1 MEALVHKTD
10 SCSAMAAQ
18 HLAALS
24 LDDKPNV
31 SDGVVADAAPG
42 VAWLDART
50 PGAGWA
56 LSVEPFDEA
65 DFGLEKGD
73 AVPDLNIDQED
84 GILSLLNASER
95 ARAYHVSIYDR
106 TLTASNGVLKACP
119 CKGRSCTTLSIAVPA
134 RTSVDVC
141 EVEGDALTVDLES
154 DVVDIVEPTELEAR
168 TYDVFPRPREGG
180 PWLCTQASGGLL
192 SHYAHAS
199 TFHAVD
205 FRCPE
210 GTPCLAIAD
219 GVIHAVDVS
228 HKSGSIHVSEL
239 FRWNAVTVQL
249 DDGHYAEYVHVSSSA
264 CKVGDR
270 VSAGS
275 VVGLTGAVGF
285 CPEPHLH
292 LEVHASAAKD
302 APSVPL
308 RFGERVPRAGEWWD
322 GYDGGAAA
330 AS

>member
-1 MEALVHKTD
+1 MQRVAVQQR
-10 SCSAMAAQ
+10 SSAGDMAAQ

-31 SDGVVADAAPG
+31 SDGVVDDAAPG

-56 LSVEPFDEA
+56 LSIEPFDEA

-84 GILSLLNASER
+84 GILSLLNSSQR

-106 TLTASNGVLKACP
+106 TLTASNGTLTSCP
-119 CKGRSCTTLSIAVPA
+119 CRGRRCTTLSVAVPP

-141 EVEGDALTVDLES
+141 AVEGDALTVDLES

-168 TYDVFPRPREGG
+168 VYDAFPLPREGG

-199 TFHAVD
+199 TYHAVD

-210 GTPCLAIAD
+210 GTPCLAIGD

-228 HKSGSIHVSEL
+228 NEDGSIHVSEL
-239 FRWNAVTVQL
+239 FRWNAVTLKL
-249 DDGHYAEYVHVSSSA
+249 DDGFYAEYVHLASSA

-270 VSAGS
+270 VVKGDIIG
-275 VVGLTGAVGF
+275 VTGAVGF

-308 RFGERVPRAGEWWD
+308 RFGDRAPQAGEWWG
-322 GYDGGAAA
+322 GYAA